1 MIKYSE
7 SSVSNSFS
15 LNDYIQFTLMADAY
29 SIDDFKTK
37 LKAAVLQQN
46 WNAPQIRE
54 LKLII
59 QEKYTV
65 TTYITFFIVLG
76 VTENYL
82 KKFNKEKSLIFSE
95 ACETSLD
102 TLSFPNS
109 LSLYVKQINRIK
121 NEVDEQPSRLL
132 AWMQVSDYRDSFTP
146 VDLVLQK
153 LDIHHCHLDFKHLD
167 KNNNPIT
174 QGTFYLQLLN

>member
-65 TTYITFFIVLG
+65 TT
-76 VTENYL
+76 
-82 KKFNKEKSLIFSE
+82 
-95 ACETSLD
+95 
-102 TLSFPNS
+102 
-109 LSLYVKQINRIK
+109 
-121 NEVDEQPSRLL
+121 
-132 AWMQVSDYRDSFTP
+132 
-146 VDLVLQK
+146 
-153 LDIHHCHLDFKHLD
+153 
-167 KNNNPIT
+167 
-174 QGTFYLQLLN
+174 